1 MTNDKKNMNELVT
14 DDEDPTVELE
24 ALSLQDAEEL
34 SESSAHTHDF
44 FDKDNGARAS
54 SISELK
60 SDLKNRSETI
70 GRLQFDIEQLRSKW
84 IGLETE
90 IKAREDI
97 GEGLIR
103 DLDDTRA
110 TLERKEKLLKKRD
123 RSIKALEAEIRERGD
138 DFGELK
144 AGVGCV
150 ANQPAKNG
158 IDGLQEGSSV

>member
-14 DDEDPTVELE
+14 DDEDPTAELE
-24 ALSLQDAEEL
+24 ALSLQDVEEL

-44 FDKDNGARAS
+44 FDKDNGAHAS

-97 GEGLIR
+97 GNR
-103 DLDDTRA
+103 
-110 TLERKEKLLKKRD
+110 
-123 RSIKALEAEIRERGD
+123 
-138 DFGELK
+138 
-144 AGVGCV
+144 
-150 ANQPAKNG
+150 
-158 IDGLQEGSSV
+158 